1 MDAAAAMKDRLD
13 LRSAT
18 FPLDAR
24 EDCSR
29 LLWLDLVLRRLEALQ
44 LTPVASIVPV
54 GSCKTPTY
62 LQIHLSSS
70 RSTGD
75 S

>member
-1 MDAAAAMKDRLD
+1 MDAAAAMEDRLD
-13 LRSAT
+13 LRSAI

-24 EDCSR
+24 DDCSR
-29 LLWLDLVLRRLEALQ
+29 LLWLDHVLRRLEALQ
-44 LTPVASIVPV
+44 LTPVASVVPM

-62 LQIHLSSS
+62 VQIHLAST
-70 RSTGD
+70 RSTVN